1 VGGLVGEN
9 FEGTIQNAT
18 ASGSVSGEN
27 NVGGLVGDN
36 LQRSVFEE
44 GEGDEIINEMI
55 NAGTIRDTFA
65 VGTVSGSVNVG
76 GLLGSNT
83 ASETDATGTVEQSYF
98 DTTVSGTS
106 QSESAGNATGLT
118 TAEMQGQAARTNL
131 SGFEFGVDWQT
142 QTDPPDYPV
151 LISLQQGTDTPTPQT
166 VNVGGQ
172 DVPVEFTTENER
184 GEPTVTSEDAV
195 TAIRA
200 FINDDPGV
208 DSDTAVTVIRAFI
221 SV

>member
-1 VGGLVGEN
+1 
-9 FEGTIQNAT
+9 
-18 ASGSVSGEN
+18 
-27 NVGGLVGDN
+27 
-36 LQRSVFEE
+36 
-44 GEGDEIINEMI
+44 MI